1 MCASSNCGVTSQNT
15 ATQQGVNSKHLYS
28 PFWSSW
34 ILEHECE
41 RNLWDNLHEPQKSD
55 LFKNKQQFQPPACW
69 VLLCYFSP
77 GGQAVRREFCSCH
90 MPHQLVVLSTGCM
103 KYSWY
108 WFWTQETQLMCS
120 QYCGC
125 TTLMRFYPLVGA
137 VYFRSMPRATAVS
150 WSQMCLL
157 CIHHNQNS
165 FWKVWMFPFSIFL
178 QAWQHYSLK
187 VSIFP
192 PVLPW

>member
-1 MCASSNCGVTSQNT
+1 MCASSNCSVTSQNT

-41 RNLWDNLHEPQKSD
+41 GNLWDNLHEPQKSY
-55 LFKNKQQFQPPACW
+55 LFKNKQQFEPLACW

-77 GGQAVRREFCSCH
+77 GGRADRREFCSCH
-90 MPHQLVVLSTGCM
+90 VPHQLVVLSAGCM
-103 KYSWY
+103 KYSWC
-108 WFWTQETQLMCS
+108 WFWTQETQLLCS

-137 VYFRSMPRATAVS
+137 VYFRDLCQELQQCPEVRRAYYTYIITKIVFGKCGCFPSVS
-150 WSQMCLL
+150 FCKRGSTT
-157 CIHHNQNS
+157 
-165 FWKVWMFPFSIFL
+165 V
-178 QAWQHYSLK
+178 
-187 VSIFP
+187 
-192 PVLPW
+192 